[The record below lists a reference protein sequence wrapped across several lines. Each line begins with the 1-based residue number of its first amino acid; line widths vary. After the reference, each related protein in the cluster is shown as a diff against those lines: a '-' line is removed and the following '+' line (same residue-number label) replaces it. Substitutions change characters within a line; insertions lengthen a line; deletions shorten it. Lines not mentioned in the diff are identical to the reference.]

1 MCWQRIKKDCFSIN
15 GAQSVRLEKETIE
28 FRNYFKQIPVPF
40 KIYADFE
47 SNLKAVKIYEGFY
60 SKKYQDHVPCS
71 FAYKFVCIDDKFTKP
86 IDVFRGK
93 NAPYGFVKAILKKF
107 EYCKKVMKKHFNKNS
122 IMSEEKEE
130 HFQTS
135 NTCWISEKLNDNDD
149 EKVREHCQITG
160 KFRGAGH
167 WSCNINLQLAKKVPV
182 IFHNLR
188 GYDSHLIFHKLNR
201 FNVKIDVTP
210 NGLEKYM
217 TFFLNKN
224 LVFIG
229 SMQFMNTSLDKLVK
243 NITDEHFKY
252 LTEKF
257 GSKILELLKE
267 KGAYPYEYMN
277 SFKTIN
283 QEKLPDKKCFY
294 RSTKDGTA
302 VHIGENLDG
311 YISDEDYLTWKKIW
325 NEFNIKIIGDYHD
338 HYLKKDVLLLA
349 DVFEKFIDTC
359 LKSYGLN
366 LCHYVSYPGLSW
378 NAMLKMTGVGLEK
391 MSDIDMYLFIEKGLR
406 GGISYIA
413 KRYAKANNKYMKEYD
428 PKKLSKF
435 LISMVG
441 PWVVIFLMVDLSG

>member
-1 MCWQRIKKDCFSIN
+1 
-15 GAQSVRLEKETIE
+15 
-28 FRNYFKQIPVPF
+28 
-40 KIYADFE
+40 
-47 SNLKAVKIYEGFY
+47 
-60 SKKYQDHVPCS
+60 
-71 FAYKFVCIDDKFTKP
+71 
-86 IDVFRGK
+86 
-93 NAPYGFVKAILKKF
+93 
-107 EYCKKVMKKHFNKNS
+107 
-122 IMSEEKEE
+122 
-130 HFQTS
+130 
-135 NTCWISEKLNDNDD
+135 
-149 EKVREHCQITG
+149 
-160 KFRGAGH
+160 
-167 WSCNINLQLAKKVPV
+167 
-182 IFHNLR
+182 
-188 GYDSHLIFHKLNR
+188 
-201 FNVKIDVTP
+201 
-210 NGLEKYM
+210 M